1 MEDFKSS
8 LISHFSKNELAKKLN
23 ATKEFTKE
31 LNDEFKKELKKF
43 VNSYVATIQNYNSSL
58 YGNIEELKK

>member
-8 LISHFSKNELAKKLN
+8 LISHFSKNELTKKLS
-23 ATKEFTKE
+23 AIKEFTKE
-31 LNDEFKKELKKF
+31 LNDDFKKELKKF